1 MLWSRRLY
9 IFVRVAPLVY
19 FCTPFICS
27 ILIVKMYERH
37 IFTLFN
43 KVSPVQ
49 IYKSKSINKSR
60 PLYLLFT
67 YLQVQSTIFIFT
79 INSHLEHDLDEKL
92 MISIIL
98 KLHFKAVL
106 VV

>member
-1 MLWSRRLY
+1 
-9 IFVRVAPLVY
+9 
-19 FCTPFICS
+19 
-27 ILIVKMYERH
+27 MYKRH

-49 IYKSKSINKSR
+49 IYKSKSVNKSR
-60 PLYLLFT
+60 PLYLFLS
-67 YLQVQSTIFIFT
+67 LNTIFIFT